1 MARLILLA
9 PAAFKGTLG
18 PRQVAEALAVGV
30 RRAMPNAS
38 VLQCPIS
45 DGGDGLLDAVLP
57 LGSLRER
64 LRVTWPLGEQVS
76 EELGWVDTETAIFES
91 ATACVIALL
100 RPDQLD
106 PLRATTRGVGEL
118 IWEAM
123 ERGAKTVVVGLG
135 GSATVD
141 GGTGAAR
148 GLGWTLL
155 NAAGGPLPEGGG
167 TLGQLAELVGGWGI
181 AARVVALTDVSTPL
195 VGPEGAAP
203 LFGPQKGAGSE
214 AVKLLSRGL
223 ERLAER
229 MARHGRPELA
239 TVPGGG
245 AVGGLSAGLAVCAKA
260 RLEPGAEWVLS
271 RLGFDAALAKADLV
285 ITGEGSFDRTSLVGK
300 APGEVLRR
308 AQAAKK
314 KVAVVAGRA
323 AIEGLDAAILMH
335 PKVWEASGHVA
346 GFTDPLVDC
355 KQCKNRFR
363 ADDPRLKGPPGD
375 PNTKC
380 PVCGNKGTLTAPR
393 MFNLMFKTFMGPV
406 EEQAAVIYLR
416 PETAQG
422 IYVNYLNVLQ

>member
-64 LRVTWPLGEQVS
+64 LRVTGPLGEPVS
-76 EELGWVDTETAIFES
+76 GELGWVDPETAIFES
-91 ATACVIALL
+91 ATACGIALL

-203 LFGPQKGAGSE
+203 LFGPQKGAGPE

-223 ERLAER
+223 ERLAEL

-245 AVGGLSAGLAVCAKA
+245 AAGGLGAGLAFFAKA

-300 APGEVLRR
+300 GSGEIVRR
-308 AQAAKK
+308 AQAARKR
-314 KVAVVAGRA
+314 VAVIAGKV
-323 AIEGLDAAILMH
+323 EGLIGLHALDGEGKLLDAAGLAGLAERA
-335 PKVWEASGHVA
+335 VREAFGL
-346 GFTDPLVDC
+346 P
-355 KQCKNRFR
+355 
-363 ADDPRLKGPPGD
+363 
-375 PNTKC
+375 
-380 PVCGNKGTLTAPR
+380 
-393 MFNLMFKTFMGPV
+393 
-406 EEQAAVIYLR
+406 AA
-416 PETAQG
+416 
-422 IYVNYLNVLQ
+422 